1 MIKVQGGRN
10 MTTKDRIII
19 ALDVDSRAA
28 ALNLI
33 RQLKRQVGMF
43 KIGSQLF
50 TAEGPQMVREI
61 IEMGE
66 KVFLDLKFHD
76 IPNTVTQAI
85 SVAASMGVSMLTLH
99 TLGGT
104 SMLESA
110 AGRVREALIPAK
122 RPMLLGV
129 TVLTS
134 LSDTD
139 LEEIGISATAET
151 QVVRLAGLALK
162 AGLDGVVASP
172 KELPQL
178 RERFGEALKLVI
190 PGVRPPES
198 SSHDQSRTA
207 TPAEAIR
214 AGADYL
220 VIGRPITASS
230 DPPGSVQRI
239 IEMIESE
246 TVSKE

>member
-1 MIKVQGGRN
+1 MK
-10 MTTKDRIII
+10 TKDRIIV
-19 ALDVDSRAA
+19 ALDTDTRAT
-28 ALNLI
+28 ALSLT
-33 RQLKRQVGMF
+33 RQLRGQVGVF

-50 TAEGPQMVREI
+50 TAEGPELVREI

-76 IPNTVTQAI
+76 IPNTVTQVVA
-85 SVAASMGVSMLTLH
+85 VAASMGVSMLTLH
-99 TLGGT
+99 TLGGL
-104 SMLESA
+104 SMLEA
-110 AGRVREALIPAK
+110 AARQVRESLIPAK
-122 RPMLLGV
+122 RPLLIGV

-134 LSDTD
+134 MSDSD
-139 LEEIGISATAET
+139 LEEVGVSAKAEA

-172 KELPQL
+172 NELLQL
-178 RERFGEALKLVI
+178 REQYGQALKLII
-190 PGVRPPES
+190 PGVRPPGS
-198 SSHDQSRTA
+198 SSHDQARTA

-230 DPPGSVQRI
+230 DLPGSVQRI
-239 IEMIESE
+239 VEMIERE
-246 TVSKE
+246 TVPKE

>member
-1 MIKVQGGRN
+1 
-10 MTTKDRIII
+10 MTTKDRIIV
-19 ALDVDSRAA
+19 ALDTDNRAA
-28 ALNLI
+28 ALSLI
-33 RQLKRQVGMF
+33 RQLRGQVGVF

-50 TAEGPQMVREI
+50 TSEGPELVREI

-76 IPNTVTQAI
+76 IPNTVTQA
-85 SVAASMGVSMLTLH
+85 VGAAASLGVTMLTLH
-99 TLGGT
+99 TLGGL

-110 AGRVREALIPAK
+110 VRQVRETLIPTK
-122 RPMLLGV
+122 RPLLLGV

-134 LSDTD
+134 MNDSD
-139 LEEIGISATAET
+139 LEEVGVSVKAEA

-172 KELPQL
+172 NELLQL
-178 RERFGEALKLVI
+178 RKQYGQALKLVI
-190 PGVRPPES
+190 PGVRPPGS
-198 SSHDQSRTA
+198 ASHDQARTA

-230 DPPGSVQRI
+230 DPPGSVLQI
-239 IEMIESE
+239 VEMIE
-246 TVSKE
+246 KEKVPKA

>member
-1 MIKVQGGRN
+1 
-10 MTTKDRIII
+10 MTTKDRIIV
-19 ALDVDSRAA
+19 ALDVDSRVT
-28 ALNLI
+28 ALKLT
-33 RQLKRQVGMF
+33 RQLKGQVGVF

-50 TAEGPQMVREI
+50 TAEGPDIVREI
-61 IEMGE
+61 IETGE
-66 KVFLDLKFHD
+66 KDFLDLKFHD
-76 IPNTVTQAI
+76 IPNTVTQAV

-99 TLGGT
+99 ALGGM

-110 AGRVREALIPAK
+110 VGRMRETLIPAR

-134 LSDTD
+134 MSNSD
-139 LEEIGISATAET
+139 LQEVGVSATAEA

-178 RERFGEALKLVI
+178 RERYGEALKLIV
-190 PGVRPPES
+190 PGVRPPGS
-198 SSHDQSRTA
+198 SAHDQTRTA

-239 IEMIESE
+239 IEMIERE

>member
-1 MIKVQGGRN
+1 M
-10 MTTKDRIII
+10 TKDRIIV
-19 ALDVDSRAA
+19 ALDTDSRAT
-28 ALNLI
+28 ALSLV
-33 RQLKRQVGMF
+33 RQLRARVGVF

-50 TAEGPQMVREI
+50 TAEGPEMVREI

-76 IPNTVTQAI
+76 IPNTVARAV

-99 TLGGT
+99 TLGGL

-110 AGRVREALIPAK
+110 ARQVRESRMASE
-122 RPMLLGV
+122 RPLLLGV

-134 LSDTD
+134 MSDTD
-139 LEEIGISATAET
+139 LEEVGVHAEAET
-151 QVVRLAGLALK
+151 QVALLAGLALK

-172 KELPQL
+172 KELPRL
-178 RERFGEALKLVI
+178 RQQYGQSLKLIV
-190 PGVRPPES
+190 PGVRPS
-198 SSHDQSRTA
+198 GSASHDQTRIA
-207 TPAEAIR
+207 TPAEAIH

-230 DPPGSVQRI
+230 DPPGSVQQI
-239 IEMIESE
+239 VEMIERE
-246 TVSKE
+246 RVPKE

>member
-1 MIKVQGGRN
+1 
-10 MTTKDRIII
+10 MTTKDRIIV
-19 ALDVDSRAA
+19 ALDTDTGVA
-28 ALNLI
+28 ALNLV
-33 RQLKRQVGMF
+33 RQLRGQVGLF
-43 KIGSQLF
+43 KVGSQLF
-50 TAEGPQMVREI
+50 TAEGPEPVWDM

-76 IPNTVTQAI
+76 IPNTVTQSV

-99 TLGGT
+99 TMGGL

-110 AGRVREALIPAK
+110 ARHVRECVLPAK
-122 RPMLLGV
+122 RPLLLGV

-134 LSDTD
+134 MNDND
-139 LEEIGISATAET
+139 LEEVGVSAKAEE

-172 KELPQL
+172 RELPPLRQQYGQL
-178 RERFGEALKLVI
+178 LKLII
-190 PGVRPPES
+190 PGVRPPGS
-198 SSHDQSRTA
+198 SSHDQTRIA
-207 TPAEAIR
+207 TPAAAIR

-230 DPPGSVQRI
+230 DPLGSVHHI
-239 IEMIESE
+239 VEMIEREE
-246 TVSKE
+246 TSRE